1 MEQQHQQQTQQQ
13 RPASQKFPLGLAG
26 VLNAPEENR
35 DSAYYSSTDASSKH
49 TSAAS
54 GMGVLTPAGSGF
66 RTSPV
71 DKTPSPTTTSNLLP
85 QPLVSPITSNMS
97 VASMVSPTTP
107 GAPEQRRY
115 DQQRPLSLDSGPN
128 SATFAFNDM
137 PEALSRRESVDSR
150 MNQGFNDMRLGAS
163 PYASH
168 NQSTTSIHNTLQQQ
182 RNPRPNLEAL
192 SVHRISN
199 GYQPNAERNP
209 ENQKTLRVA
218 PAITGP
224 TTSHIAR
231 AAEPTKGQAWAFP
244 EEEIQR
250 LPSSVASQ
258 SLNDSRRSSIAESMA
273 SSQYT
278 TESRLPP
285 GQRRLDDGMIGDNY
299 HRMSSASN
307 EFSTIH
313 HHSLQHKQI
322 GDLQSED
329 GGLHGGS
336 QPYSRTPELR
346 VSHKLAERK
355 RRTEMKELFEQ
366 LRDMMP
372 QERGSK
378 ASKWEILTKAISEH
392 QRQQDNLRNLQQH
405 NTHQQIEIDRLRRD
419 LNDVRMQVERLSR
432 GQQGIADPYTTADQ
446 YGRSRPELPPLRA
459 MHSSSTAVPPEL
471 MTGVQY
477 EAPRADG
484 YRQLEVAEARY

>member
-1 MEQQHQQQTQQQ
+1 MDQQ
-13 RPASQKFPLGLAG
+13 RPASQKFPAGLAG
-26 VLNAPEENR
+26 VLNSPEDNR
-35 DSAYYSSTDASSKH
+35 DSAYFSSTDASSKH

-54 GMGVLTPAGSGF
+54 GMGVLSPPHSGF
-66 RTSPV
+66 QPSPV
-71 DKTPSPTTTSNLLP
+71 DKTPSPTTTTSHLLP
-85 QPLVSPITSNMS
+85 QPLVSPTTSNGNMS

-107 GAPEQRRY
+107 GGPDPRRF
-115 DQQRPLSLDSGPN
+115 DRTQSLDSAPN
-128 SATFAFNDM
+128 SAGFVTGDV

-150 MNQGFNDMRLGAS
+150 INQGFHDMRLGNS

-168 NQSTTSIHNTLQQQ
+168 NQSTTSIHTTMQQH
-182 RNPRPNLEAL
+182 RNPRPALDNLA
-192 SVHRISN
+192 VHRISN
-199 GYQPNAERNP
+199 GYQPSAERNP
-209 ENQKTLRVA
+209 DGHPKTMRIA

-224 TTSHIAR
+224 ATSQIAR

-250 LPSSVASQ
+250 MPSTGTG
-258 SLNDSRRSSIAESMA
+258 SLIDSRRSSIAESFA

-285 GQRRLDDGMIGDNY
+285 GQRRLEETLSPYQRLSN
-299 HRMSSASN
+299 ASG
-307 EFSTIH
+307 EYSTVH
-313 HHSLQHKQI
+313 HHSLQHKQL
-322 GDLQSED
+322 GDLRSEEAAAQAA
-329 GGLHGGS
+329 GA

-366 LRDMMP
+366 LRDLMP

-392 QRQQDNLRNLQQH
+392 QRQSDLIRQLQTI
-405 NTHQQIEIDRLRRD
+405 NASQQNEIDMLRREME
-419 LNDVRMQVERLSR
+419 RMHGPPGQSR
-432 GQQGIADPYTTADQ
+432 PMADPYAQDQ
-446 YGRSRPELPPLRA
+446 YNRPRPPELPPLR
-459 MHSSSTAVPPEL
+459 SLQSSTGPPTGPES

-477 EAPRADG
+477 EPPRVNG
-484 YRQLEVAEARY
+484 YRPAEPNRF

>member
-1 MEQQHQQQTQQQ
+1 MLNMDHQ
-13 RPASQKFPLGLAG
+13 RPASQKFPAALAG
-26 VLNAPEENR
+26 VLNSPDDNR

-54 GMGVLTPAGSGF
+54 GLGVLSPPSSGF
-66 RTSPV
+66 QTSPI

-85 QPLVSPITSNMS
+85 QPLVSPTNSNMS

-107 GAPEQRRY
+107 GSADPRRF
-115 DQQRPLSLDSGPN
+115 DRTQSLDSAPN
-128 SATFAFNDM
+128 SASFASGDV

-150 MNQGFNDMRLGAS
+150 INQGFHDLRLGNS

-168 NQSTTSIHNTLQQQ
+168 NQSTSSIHNTLQQQ
-182 RNPRPNLEAL
+182 RTPRPGLESLA
-192 SVHRISN
+192 VHRISN

-209 ENQKTLRVA
+209 DGHPKTMRIA

-224 TTSHIAR
+224 ATSQIAR

-250 LPSSVASQ
+250 MPSAATQ
-258 SLNDSRRSSIAESMA
+258 SLIDSRRSSVAESLA

-285 GQRRLDDGMIGDNY
+285 GQRRLEENVGSNAY
-299 HRMSSASN
+299 QRLSSASG
-307 EFSTIH
+307 EYSTVH
-313 HHSLQHKQI
+313 HHTLQHKQL
-322 GDLQSED
+322 GDLRNEE
-329 GGLHGGS
+329 GGS
-336 QPYSRTPELR
+336 HSGTQPYSRTPELR

-366 LRDMMP
+366 LRDLMP

-392 QRQQDNLRNLQQH
+392 QRQNDLIRHLQSHITTLQSHINSQDEEIAALKQDVQSLRS
-405 NTHQQIEIDRLRRD
+405 
-419 LNDVRMQVERLSR
+419 RMHMAPSQPVS
-432 GQQGIADPYTTADQ
+432 DPYATDQ
-446 YGRSRPELPPLRA
+446 YGRPRPPNLPPLRTLPSPA
-459 MHSSSTAVPPEL
+459 APAGPES

-477 EAPRADG
+477 EAARANA
-484 YRQLEVAEARY
+484 YRPTEATRF